1 MVAIFTGAGTGFE
14 RGSGNVIGAGGLLGS
29 AAQGRGGDN
38 IFLNA
43 ANGNLMINRQDE
55 FLSGRGPDAAIN
67 RTYNSLGN
75 FTDDNGD
82 NWRQSMDRR
91 VFGLTGTANTSGSKV
106 KRRGADGAEVS
117 YDWNGSTYVATDG
130 GGSYDTLSYNG
141 TEWTWTDGDSQ
152 VTEVYSAYGSEW
164 RIASQTDT
172 SGNSLTF
179 SYTGA
184 NLTRA
189 TTANGEYTEFAWSG
203 SNITQIVTGYSEG
216 GVAKTLTRT
225 RYSYDG
231 DNRLSTVTVDLTP
244 NDNSVTDSN
253 VYTTTYTYHGSSKL
267 VATIAQTDGSHV
279 AFTYDGSN
287 RVESIAQ
294 TVSTGVTRT
303 TTIAYGSGSTTITD
317 PMGQVTTLHYD
328 ANGQLI
334 RVTAPPVSAG
344 AAPQTVEF
352 GYNANGDLIRMTD
365 AGGKVTSYTY
375 DASGNL
381 LTRSDAVSV
390 EIQSGLN
397 AIATLQPDGTYRI
410 TKTGGSS
417 GSYDAQVQSVTG
429 LSGDFVF
436 RLRPLQAN
444 KYLMA
449 GVSQNPNASTSYT
462 NLDFAIEAADN
473 GNIYTYA
480 GGSGALLT
488 SYVAGDN
495 LWMVRTGSTISYYK
509 GATIEAAKTAGALRT
524 LTGVS
529 GTFYFCDAALY
540 DVGATAD
547 VSLTA
552 TSLAESFNVVTRTY
566 NAANQLLTE
575 TRTGSDKDSAAA
587 AQTTRYVYDSQNRL
601 TYVVSAEGQVVRSW
615 YNSYG
620 QLYQTSDFPDHAY
633 DVSGLSASTSIAK
646 ATLDSWATGL
656 GDTSSAQIS
665 YSLFDARGNISRR
678 TASSQNASYATLGS
692 TDYRNDY
699 FVYDQAG
706 QLLTRQTPPQIA
718 EYFAYDGLGRVTS
731 STDLHGGTTT
741 ILFNDAATQTTVM
754 LANGLVQVST
764 YSKSGELLSFNE
776 GGAYTVG
783 GTATYAY
790 DQNGRLRA
798 ATDATGTA
806 RYYLYDQLGRKTAD
820 VNEYGDLTEYRYD
833 SRNRLVATVHY
844 AGTVAGAHLTQ
855 LANPAST
862 LDIATIRPTT
872 PNSADIWT
880 WQIYDADG
888 RVLQAIDGDGST
900 TRYEYDASGRLVQ
913 TIGYYNKLSATQLTA
928 LRAASPTSLVLPT
941 AHTKDTIARI
951 FYDKDGRTIGALDS
965 LGYLTRVLYDKAGR
979 KVQEIA
985 YASPTGS
992 ALRASGTF
1000 QQLLDSA
1007 GTSAADRSARHV
1019 YDGQGLLRFQI
1030 DGLGQVVEYGY
1041 DSGVPWG
1048 SIGLTRKEV
1057 RYATALGSLSSYT
1070 YASVKAAVAATA
1082 GMASHADNRVSWT
1095 IYDLSG
1101 RIAYTIDATGA
1112 VNGFQYDQMGQ
1123 VTKQVAYATLRETT
1137 ALPTQ
1142 ADMNSWAGS
1151 SVTAAD
1157 RVTRFYYDARG
1168 QLRFTVDPEAYLSR
1182 TDYDAAGRATLNVRW
1197 DTPVSASDSWTIGN
1211 AFSAQTGTNSARSY
1225 EYDDA
1230 GRLVHEDDAEGNRTR
1245 YQYSATGLLTQVTL
1259 AFGTADASITTYA
1272 HDAMGRVISQT
1283 SAAGT
1288 AEAVT
1293 TASAYDGLGNLIS
1306 VTDPLNRTTSYTHDK
1321 LGRILTQT
1329 DAASGVVSYQYNA
1342 FGEVNRVTDAL
1353 GHSSYSYY
1361 DKLGRAIITRDA
1373 ENYVTETSYTRFGE
1387 VDTVTRRYSRATNT
1401 ASVDLTPAYVA
1412 DTRDAIT
1419 SYEYDKAGRATVV
1432 QDAEN
1437 DATQTSYT
1445 RFGEIET
1452 VTRDG
1457 AVTRFTYDKL
1467 SRVTRS
1473 TDALGHYEEYTLDAH
1488 GNRLTVRNK
1497 AGGITTNSFDRRGL
1511 LTQESIAISGD
1522 YGSSIGVQATTIVN
1536 TFEYDARGN
1545 LTRKIEADNAASAN
1559 DKRITSY
1566 TYDKLDRLT
1575 SKSGVPVATGLS
1587 GTMVT
1592 PAESYAYDKN
1602 GNLIE
1607 TRAEAVAGVKR
1618 TLISRTLFYYDD
1630 LNRKVAEI
1638 GPMGAVQTHGYD
1650 LAGNLTTARAYDN
1663 LVDPASL
1670 TAGAAL
1676 PVLTGSY
1683 RETTYQYDALSRLH
1697 KTIALNTLSGSWNG
1711 SSYVITTSNPTP
1723 DYLVTEYGYD
1733 AAGNVIRTTGP
1744 DGSIVYSYY
1753 DKAGR
1758 KTAQVDQENYL
1769 TSWTYDTNGNVLS
1782 ERRHA
1787 TRWTGSITT
1796 DTVPAV
1802 GTASADRVTEFTYD
1816 TMGRRLTETRKNVE
1830 AWSIG
1835 ASNGALTSATGD
1847 ARIVYTY
1854 TKLGQVESKEEA
1866 NGDKTR
1872 YTYDTAGR
1880 LIVEKRASYTDHSGA
1895 AIDPTLRYFYD
1906 KLDQLTLT
1914 RQGSFATASDDRITT
1929 NSYTAGRLSSTT
1941 NAAGFVRSYHYDAAG
1956 RVVAESYDRLL
1967 SSGSTVK
1974 ESLFY
1979 VHDAAGRV
1987 ITQTHA
1993 RYNGTNWV
2001 HTDADVDG
2009 HIFTATRTRYNAHG
2023 ELTGRGTT
2031 LGHTVAAVYQEYYDY
2046 DALGRMWRTNSGDG
2060 VLKFQIYD
2068 KAGRQTLMLSS
2079 AGADFSLRDLS
2090 NYASQLATDLTNT
2103 DRVVTITAYD
2113 KRGMV
2118 TQTRAPNR
2126 ELNATT
2132 VAEITG
2138 TREYNAF
2145 GEVVSETDTFG
2156 KTTSLTYNAMGR
2168 LLRKEGPAVEVTYEH
2183 GGKQWIKPSED
2194 YYYDI
2199 SGRLIGTR
2207 DANGSYGSG
2216 GTSEGS
2222 PAVKQAN
2229 SGNLSGRVLLAGTGH
2244 GGGEALA
2251 ATEFRADGHAFRTLY
2266 DKFGDA
2272 RILRNELYDG
2282 TNASQTDETYN
2293 YDAMGRVTSVVRR
2306 GALLTEYYDYDGL
2319 GQNIRQW
2326 NSIQGSGNK
2335 ALTDYDAQGRI
2346 VVSVAIGG
2354 DTTTT
2359 RYEWSGALTTT
2370 GMGTFGGWIQ
2380 TTSTDADR
2388 ASGTDGIIA
2397 AVQRTDLFGRVAGR
2411 TDKGGLVYSY
2421 QYDLAGR
2428 MLIQT
2433 SILGEVPKHN
2443 DSYSY
2448 YNTGQTR
2455 QVITGDTPV
2464 EDTNWSRKI
2473 ASYEYDALG
2482 RVTREHLKAE
2492 TGKYT
2497 PGEWVQPGGG
2507 PPQPLP
2513 SDPEGEGWTWVPPS
2527 YSISNELLQD
2537 GRAEYDAA
2545 GRITRYRDVLSITAD
2560 AVDKKW
2566 DYDAVGNVRSISTA
2580 YIPMQ
2585 ANGAI
2590 SGTAPPQ
2597 TYWYRYDSMSRLVT
2611 TKGSFVGTAGSGYI
2625 ERGTAGTDLTYDDA
2639 GRRMTAQ
2646 TGTNAQESYSYSAT
2660 GQITSMKIGSIT
2672 RAETYYD
2679 ALGRVSSYA
2688 EYGPLGTFTTAVYS
2702 RHDIVYDLR
2711 GQVLAEKSSTKQGDD
2726 WIYTHTVNNYSAT
2739 GAGTSSPAITSS
2751 GQIGA
2756 SSGTLLY
2763 YSETKNWKNGS
2774 ASPVYGSTQDF
2785 DYADSY
2791 TYQTYEWRD
2800 TARQSIV
2807 ELVNRDGAS
2816 TSSYGYDRNGTLIG
2830 VYIAGGSR
2838 PRSITYTTNQQ
2849 GQIIARKEKDGD
2861 SSKNDPSSR
2870 TYMFGGRQMGMVG
2883 NDGTGNLDYA
2893 ASIAARTAAPSSDNG
2908 AFRNGSNTATIHAD
2922 FDSNFTAFNGGTVSG
2937 GSSSYVASAGETL
2950 QSIAAQQWGDA
2961 SLWYKLAEG
2970 NPGLGSGAL
2979 AAGTP
2984 LSIPGGVIG
2993 NHHNADTF
3001 KPYDPAEAIG
3011 NISPNTP
3018 QPPKKNNCGIM
3029 GQVILAAIAIAITVI
3044 APIGGGTIWATM
3056 GNAALGSIVSQT
3068 VGVASGIQDKFSFKS
3083 VAISALSAG
3092 MAPGNTGN
3100 FIVDA
3105 IRHAVTNAAVQ
3116 GIAVVTGL
3124 QHKFDWAGVA
3134 AAGIGG
3140 AVGGQFGDKAV
3151 RAIGK
3156 TATRV
3161 AAGTAASIAAAA
3173 TRSAITGS
3181 SFGDSLKETLPSV
3194 VGQIFGSILQG
3205 NGDPSAAAKPEGEEK
3220 RTGLLGGI
3228 IDFAEDALELP
3239 GKAGN
3244 SIGRTIGSLVAEGIA
3259 SIGKPGKP
3267 IDLLVQVKDGSYSA
3281 STNVAGTDPAMIV
3294 QVRDPETGQLLAL
3307 DASGNLVAAPEF
3319 QEATATPSTGWG
3331 EKWKAMSPEERRG
3344 SDNSAIK
3351 NAQKLLDKYL
3361 PQLEAIGVDGKDDG
3375 GLPGKIGS
3383 SISPSSEYVRRQV
3396 ADLLVNK
3403 VIPDE
3408 LNSGSTFGKQ
3418 QTLIGEI
3425 QSAAYRALNGRQQ
3438 MAFEYLT
3445 SSAGGNWSD
3454 AAAVGVIASLTKE
3467 SFLDPGRRQGDYLG
3481 TSGPGVGLAQWEL
3494 GDPRVKLYNS
3504 LPGNKGYELGSQR
3517 VKTDYQ
3523 VGKSAFFKQLS
3534 FINYELTNPQLNGAV
3549 NYVRAGDILR
3559 KARTATEASEIVVR
3573 KYESPRHVDMEV
3585 KSRRP
3590 VAIDIWNN
3598 FVQKKII
3605 KPEKLI

>member
-43 ANGNLMINRQDE
+43 ANGNLLINRQDE

-575 TRTGSDKDSAAA
+575 TRTGSNKDSAAA

-601 TYVVSAEGQVVRSW
+601 TYVVSAEGQVVRNW

-928 LRAASPTSLVLPT
+928 LRAASPPSLVLPT
-941 AHTKDTIARI
+941 AHAKDTIARI

-992 ALRASGTF
+992 ALRAIGTF

-1272 HDAMGRVISQT
+1272 HDATGRVISQT

-1293 TASAYDGLGNLIS
+1293 TASVYDGLGNLIL

-1497 AGGITTNSFDRRGL
+1497 AGGITINSFDRRGL
-1511 LTQESIAISGD
+1511 LVQESIAVLGD
-1522 YGSSIGVQATTIVN
+1522 YGSTHGVAEATIVN
-1536 TFEYDARGN
+1536 TFDYDKRGN
-1545 LTRKIEADNAASAN
+1545 LTKTIEAFGAAEA
-1559 DKRITSY
+1559 RQTVFA
-1566 TYDKLDRLT
+1566 YDKHNRLT
-1575 SKSGVPVATGLS
+1575 SKTGVEVATGLA
-1587 GTMVT
+1587 GTMET
-1592 PAESYAYDKN
+1592 PRETYIYDAA

-1607 TRAEAVAGVKR
+1607 TRVEAISGTTPR
-1618 TLISRTLFYYDD
+1618 TISRTLSYYDS
-1630 LNRKVAEI
+1630 LHRKIAQI
-1638 GPMGAVQTHGYD
+1638 DPTGAVVQYTYD
-1650 LAGNLTTARAYDN
+1650 AAGNLKQTRAFDTLVGLPTSPGGSFTAPTGNARDSFHDYDK
-1663 LVDPASL
+1663 LGRL
-1670 TAGAAL
+1670 TRNYTATQ
-1676 PVLTGSY
+1676 LTGRWNGTAFVIESSIA
-1683 RETTYQYDALSRLH
+1683 ETLYDYDA
-1697 KTIALNTLSGSWNG
+1697 N
-1711 SSYVITTSNPTP
+1711 
-1723 DYLVTEYGYD
+1723 
-1733 AAGNVIRTTGP
+1733 GNVIRTTDP
-1744 DGSIVYSYY
+1744 DGGIAYSYY
-1753 DKAGR
+1753 DKLGR
-1758 KTAQVDQENYL
+1758 KTAQVDQEGYL
-1769 TSWTYDTNGNVLS
+1769 TSWTHDANGNVLT
-1782 ERRHA
+1782 ERRYA
-1787 TRWTGSITT
+1787 TRWTGSIAT
-1796 DTVPAV
+1796 DAPPPLA
-1802 GTASADRVTEFTYD
+1802 TASADRITSFTYD
-1816 TMGRRLTETRKNVE
+1816 SQGRRLTETRHGVE
-1830 AWSIG
+1830 AWKIDP
-1835 ASNGALTSATGD
+1835 ATGALSADNRNAT
-1847 ARIVYTY
+1847 ITYTY
-1854 TKLGQVESKEEA
+1854 NELGQVLTKTEA
-1866 NGDKTR
+1866 NGDPTTSTPGDTTR
-1872 YTYDTAGR
+1872 YTYDNAGR
-1880 LIVEKRASYTDHSGA
+1880 LIVEQRAGYVDHNNA
-1895 AIDPTLRYFYD
+1895 MVTPTLRYFYD
-1906 KLDQLTLT
+1906 KLDQLTST
-1914 RQGSFATASDDRITT
+1914 RQGNFAIASGDRITT
-1929 NSYTAGRLSSTT
+1929 NGYTSGRLTSTT
-1941 NAAGFVRSYHYDAAG
+1941 DAVGFTRTYHYDAAG
-1956 RVVAESYDRLL
+1956 RVVAESYDRKL
-1967 SSGSTVK
+1967 SNDSTVK
-1974 ESLFY
+1974 EALFY

-1987 ITQTHA
+1987 VAQTFA
-1993 RYNGTNWV
+1993 RKDGGNWV
-2001 HTDADVDG
+2001 HVDANNRVYE
-2009 HIFTATRTRYNAHG
+2009 ATRMRYNAHG
-2023 ELTGRGTT
+2023 QLTGRTITAGLTTLNELTG
-2031 LGHTVAAVYQEYYDY
+2031 YPEFYDY
-2046 DALGRMWRTNSGDG
+2046 DGFGRVWRTNAGDG
-2060 VLKFQIYD
+2060 ALKFQVYD
-2068 KAGRQTLMLSS
+2068 KAGRQTLTLTG
-2079 AGADFSLRDLS
+2079 AGADLSALTFST
-2090 NYASQLATDLTNT
+2090 YAASIQTSGDTNT
-2103 DRVVTITAYD
+2103 ANAVTTVTAYD

-2118 TQTRAPNR
+2118 IQTREPDRQLTAD
-2126 ELNATT
+2126 
-2132 VAEITG
+2132 TG
-2138 TREYNAF
+2138 FTILQDRAYNAF
-2145 GEVVSETDTFG
+2145 GEVATESNRRRETDPVAL
-2156 KTTSLTYNAMGR
+2156 TSFSYNSMGR
-2168 LLRKEGPAVEVTYEH
+2168 LITKESPQVSVTAENGSVNTTATPTEH
-2183 GGKQWIKPSED
+2183 
-2194 YYYDI
+2194 YRYDI
-2199 SGRLIGTR
+2199 SGRIIGTT
-2207 DANGSYGSG
+2207 DANGN
-2216 GTSEGS
+2216 TL
-2222 PAVKQAN
+2222 ARA
-2229 SGNLSGRVLLAGTGH
+2229 LLAGTGH
-2244 GGGEALA
+2244 GGSEALVTRA
-2251 ATEFRADGHAFRTLY
+2251 YNADGADPDATPDDAGMVQTFY
-2266 DKFGDA
+2266 DVFGDA
-2272 RILRNELYDG
+2272 RTLRNQLGSGNTATTY
-2282 TNASQTDETYN
+2282 TATTDEAHA

-2306 GALLTEYYDYDGL
+2306 SGTLTEYYAYDGL
-2319 GQNIRQW
+2319 GQQIRQW
-2326 NSIQGSGNK
+2326 NSVQGTGTNAR
-2335 ALTDYDAQGRI
+2335 ALTDYDAQGRVI
-2346 VVSVAIGG
+2346 SSVAIGG
-2354 DTTTT
+2354 DTTITN
-2359 RYEWSGALTTT
+2359 YEWSSALITA
-2370 GMGTFGGWIQ
+2370 GLGTFGGWIQ
-2380 TTSTDADR
+2380 ITSTDADR
-2388 ASGTDGIIA
+2388 VSGTDSILA
-2397 AVQRTDLFGRVAGR
+2397 AIQHTDMYGRVISRTDR
-2411 TDKGGLVYSY
+2411 GGQAYSY
-2421 QYDLAGR
+2421 VYDLGGR
-2428 MLIQT
+2428 MVSEQSAAGMLRNNT
-2433 SILGEVPKHN
+2433 
-2443 DSYSY
+2443 YTY
-2448 YNTGQTR
+2448 YNTGQIR
-2455 QVITGDTPV
+2455 QIISGDIAAVNT
-2464 EDTNWSRKI
+2464 DWSRKLVT
-2473 ASYEYDALG
+2473 YEYDAPG
-2482 RVTREHLKAE
+2482 HLTSETLVYETAE
-2492 TGKYT
+2492 YEEAEYVWIRAPGTSPDT
-2497 PGEWVQPGGG
+2497 P
-2507 PPQPLP
+2507 
-2513 SDPEGEGWTWVPPS
+2513 DGEGQGHWEWQPES
-2527 YSISNELLQD
+2527 YVVDTQTMQN
-2537 GRAEYDAA
+2537 GRAEYDAL
-2545 GRITRYRDVLSITAD
+2545 GRITRYRDILSSTLNY
-2560 AVDKKW
+2560 VDKIW
-2566 DYDAVGNVRSISTA
+2566 AYDAVGNVRSIATT
-2580 YIPMQ
+2580 YLPMQ
-2585 ANGAI
+2585 ADGVI
-2590 SGTAPPQ
+2590 SGTATTQ
-2597 TYWYRYDSMSRLVT
+2597 TYWYRYDSMNRLAV
-2611 TKGSFVGTAGSGYI
+2611 TKGSFVGTIGSGSI
-2625 ERGTAGTDLTYDDA
+2625 VRGATGTDMTYDQA
-2639 GRRMTAQ
+2639 GQRKTAQ
-2646 TGTNAQESYSYSAT
+2646 TGSGAEETYGYTAT
-2660 GQITSMKIGSIT
+2660 GQLTSVTIGGAL
-2672 RAETYYD
+2672 RAQTLYD
-2679 ALGRVSSYA
+2679 DLGRISSYTEKNA
-2688 EYGPLGTFTTAVYS
+2688 SGVEVHK
-2702 RHDIVYDLR
+2702 RHSIGYDLR
-2711 GQVLAEKSSTKQGDD
+2711 GLVLSEKTSTKQGDN
-2726 WIYTHTVNNYSAT
+2726 WTFTHTVNHYSADGT
-2739 GAGTSSPAITSS
+2739 GAAQPVITSS
-2751 GQIGA
+2751 GQTGS

-2763 YSETKNWKNGS
+2763 FSRTKNWAGGS
-2774 ASPVYGSTQDF
+2774 NPPVYGSSEDDAF
-2785 DYADSY
+2785 VDSDTRQNY
-2791 TYQTYEWRD
+2791 KWRD
-2800 TARQSIV
+2800 AAQQETVTLNNRHGSSTSTY
-2807 ELVNRDGAS
+2807 NYDRDGALQS
-2816 TSSYGYDRNGTLIG
+2816 VNIMDNTSQ
-2830 VYIAGGSR
+2830 
-2838 PRSITYTTNQQ
+2838 RSIGYATNLQ
-2849 GQIIARKEKDGD
+2849 GQIIRRHEFDLD
-2861 SSKNDPSSR
+2861 LSQTEPHTR
-2870 TYMFGGRQMGMVG
+2870 TYMFGGRQMGVVS
-2883 NDGTGNLDYA
+2883 NDGTGNVDYA
-2893 ASIAARTAAPSSDNG
+2893 ASIAARTAEPGEGPFRGG
-2908 AFRNGSNTATIHAD
+2908 ATTGTIHAD
-2922 FDSNFTAFNGGTVSG
+2922 FDANFTAFNGGTVSG
-2937 GSSSYVASAGETL
+2937 GSSSYTTSAGETL
-2950 QSIAAQQWGDA
+2950 QSIATQLWGDS
-2961 SLWYKLAEG
+2961 SLWYKLAEA
-2970 NPGLGSGAL
+2970 NPGISSGEL

-2984 LSIPGGVIG
+2984 LTIPGGVIG
-2993 NHHNADTF
+2993 NAHNADTF

-3011 NISPNTP
+3011 NTSPNTP
-3018 QPPKKNNCGIM
+3018 KPPSRTNCGVF
-3029 GQVILAAIAIAITVI
+3029 GQIIIAAIAVAVTMVLGPSPISAAIGSMVSQGFGVVTGIQDQFSWNAVGM
-3044 APIGGGTIWATM
+3044 AALSSAFAGGGT
-3056 GNAALGSIVSQT
+3056 
-3068 VGVASGIQDKFSFKS
+3068 
-3083 VAISALSAG
+3083 
-3092 MAPGNTGN
+3092 GN
-3100 FIVDA
+3100 FLVDF
-3105 IRHAVTNAAVQ
+3105 TNNVVSNLAVQ
-3116 GIAVVTGL
+3116 GIAVATRL

-3134 AAGIGG
+3134 AAGVGG
-3140 AVGGQFGDKAV
+3140 AVGGQVKGTGFGVTVA
-3151 RAIGK
+3151 RA
-3156 TATRV
+3156 TADGL
-3161 AAGTAASIAAAA
+3161 ASAGA
-3173 TRSAITGS
+3173 RSLVTGT
-3181 SFGDSLKETLPSV
+3181 SFGDNV
-3194 VGQIFGSILQG
+3194 IAV
-3205 NGDPSAAAKPEGEEK
+3205 
-3220 RTGLLGGI
+3220 
-3228 IDFAEDALELP
+3228 LP
-3239 GKAGN
+3239 GVV
-3244 SIGRTIGSLVAEGIA
+3244 GRTIGSLMGDIISGKGRSSGAPESQSAPDGATDRRPLGTQIGDIVAAKLRAESGMSGATTALDAGGKQIGSSAANSGSGRGNTAGPDYLSPPEVEPTSLEDIA
-3259 SIGKPGKP
+3259 KSEAALEAWNNEYRKNHGGQDYADYQKYKSNNVGWREELTRRQATSAQGSSVESSAVGSDDQSSSGGFFFDFGLGLGPGFNLHFDRDGVTGSVGGGAFSRLSLGYASDYKSLVGAREEDKIFLNAKIASVGTSGEYLYRENKASASASVLSVGVKGTVDFNTNKVQYEDSFSIGKATLTDDGSVMKFG
-3267 IDLLVQVKDGSYSA
+3267 IDL
-3281 STNVAGTDPAMIV
+3281 
-3294 QVRDPETGQLLAL
+3294 
-3307 DASGNLVAAPEF
+3307 
-3319 QEATATPSTGWG
+3319 
-3331 EKWKAMSPEERRG
+3331 
-3344 SDNSAIK
+3344 
-3351 NAQKLLDKYL
+3351 
-3361 PQLEAIGVDGKDDG
+3361 G
-3375 GLPGKIGS
+3375 GGIL
-3383 SISPSSEYVRRQV
+3383 YQ
-3396 ADLLVNK
+3396 
-3403 VIPDE
+3403 
-3408 LNSGSTFGKQ
+3408 
-3418 QTLIGEI
+3418 
-3425 QSAAYRALNGRQQ
+3425 GRTR
-3438 MAFEYLT
+3438 E
-3445 SSAGGNWSD
+3445 WS
-3454 AAAVGVIASLTKE
+3454 K
-3467 SFLDPGRRQGDYLG
+3467 R
-3481 TSGPGVGLAQWEL
+3481 
-3494 GDPRVKLYNS
+3494 
-3504 LPGNKGYELGSQR
+3504 
-3517 VKTDYQ
+3517 
-3523 VGKSAFFKQLS
+3523 
-3534 FINYELTNPQLNGAV
+3534 
-3549 NYVRAGDILR
+3549 
-3559 KARTATEASEIVVR
+3559 
-3573 KYESPRHVDMEV
+3573 
-3585 KSRRP
+3585 
-3590 VAIDIWNN
+3590 
-3598 FVQKKII
+3598 
-3605 KPEKLI
+3605 